1 MSMLKIV
8 KLRDRILW
16 GYSIPILL
24 LVGSAGFV
32 FFNARE
38 VNQKAIILRNS
49 NNITQN
55 LKQLELEFF
64 RMQKAA
70 RGYYLYTMVNKNDK
84 NRFLSEYNES
94 VQNFEEIS
102 NQLLAEIPEES
113 KENIIQEILTL
124 KQEIDEGYR
133 EAMVLFDQEKP
144 QAALTLWNQKVIDQ
158 LVEVERQIKF
168 LENQE
173 KQNLNQAANQ
183 QREALQLLT
192 NVVIFSTAIAAG
204 IAILIGLW
212 VASGITEKMNQA
224 AVAIASSSSQI
235 ATTIEEQERIASQQ
249 ATSVNETTTTMDELG
264 ASSRQTAEQ
273 TEVAASG
280 TQQALTL
287 TQKGTESV
295 QQTLTGMEALEQK
308 VGVLATQIRQ
318 LRDQTAEIGS
328 ISQIVSNLANQT
340 NMLAL
345 NAAVE
350 AGRAGEQGRGFS
362 VVAVEIR
369 QLADQSKKSADQINL
384 LVSDIQRKIL
394 STVNVA
400 DESSQ
405 TVSHGMKLAQGTA
418 SVFAGVADA
427 INQVSLSSQQISLM
441 SKQQAIAIQQV
452 VDTMMALNQ
461 GAAQTANGISQTKVS
476 TQQLNEAAQNL
487 QGMV

>member
-1 MSMLKIV
+1 MSMLKII

-32 FFNARE
+32 FLNAQE

-49 NNITQN
+49 NNITRN

-70 RGYYLYTMVNKNDK
+70 RGYYLYTMVNQNDK
-84 NRFLSEYNES
+84 NRFLNEYNQS
-94 VQNFEEIS
+94 VQNFEEIA
-102 NQLLAEIPEES
+102 NQLLGEISEES
-113 KENIIQEILTL
+113 KETIIHEILAL
-124 KQEIDEGYR
+124 KEIIDEGYR
-133 EAMVLFDQEKP
+133 EAMVLFDQGKP

-158 LVEVERQIKF
+158 LVEVERQIKI

-173 KQNLNQAANQ
+173 KENLDQAANQ

-212 VASGITEKMNQA
+212 VASGITQKMNQEA
-224 AVAIASSSSQI
+224 LAIASSSSQI
-235 ATTIEEQERIASQQ
+235 ATTVEEQERIATQQ
-249 ATSVNETTTTMDELG
+249 ASSVNQTTTTMDELG
-264 ASSRQTAEQ
+264 VSSRQTAEQ

-280 TQQALTL
+280 TQQALAL

-295 QQTLTGMEALEQK
+295 QQTLRGMAALEQK
-308 VGVLATQIRQ
+308 VGVLAAQIRQ
-318 LRDQTAEIGS
+318 LSDQTAQIGS
-328 ISQIVSNLANQT
+328 ISQIVSDLANQT

-350 AGRAGEQGRGFS
+350 AVRAGEQGKGFS
-362 VVAVEIR
+362 VVAAEIR
-369 QLADQSKKSADQINL
+369 QLADQSKKSAEKINL
-384 LVSDIQRKIL
+384 LVSDIQTKIL

-405 TVSHGMKLAQGTA
+405 TVSDGMKLAQGTA

-441 SKQQAIAIQQV
+441 SKQQAVAIQQV
-452 VDTMMALNQ
+452 VDMMMALNQ
-461 GAAQTANGISQTKVS
+461 GASQTANGISQTKVS